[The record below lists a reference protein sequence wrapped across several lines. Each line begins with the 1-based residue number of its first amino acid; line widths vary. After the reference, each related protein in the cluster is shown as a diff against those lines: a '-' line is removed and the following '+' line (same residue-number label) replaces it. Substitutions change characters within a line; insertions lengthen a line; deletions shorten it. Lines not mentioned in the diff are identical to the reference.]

1 VRPSPND
8 LYRAAQVLARSGQ
21 PVFPCWSE
29 GDKAK
34 RPHTKNGLYDAT
46 TNIPTLKAWWQRYRT
61 ASIGIPTG
69 IVWDVLD
76 VDTKNGTDG
85 RVHLPRLTDLGLLN
99 GCRRIVRT
107 PSGGWHLY
115 FPASPTLTNAARQ
128 GLGLDVRAT
137 GGYVLAPGSYID
149 TGDYRGTYDEYDA
162 PTGWKNEPLHWA
174 LILNFLTPTNSKTQ
188 QPVKVLDGER
198 QGSLAALRNFLS
210 KRVSGERN
218 ASLFWATCRCIENG
232 LDPREL
238 IEVAQMIG
246 LEDDE
251 IEATIS
257 GALKRAGVDPDD
269 LLTEEEEKASE
280 LDDMFPETL

>member
-1 VRPSPND
+1 
-8 LYRAAQVLARSGQ
+8 
-21 PVFPCWSE
+21 VFPCYSE
-29 GDKAK
+29 GERAK
-34 RPHTKNGLYDAT
+34 RPLTKNGFLDAT
-46 TNIPTLKAWWQRYRT
+46 TNIPTIKAWWRRHST
-61 ASIGIPTG
+61 ASVGIPTG
-69 IVWDVLD
+69 VKWDVLD
-76 VDTKNGTDG
+76 VDVKREGDG

-99 GCRRIVRT
+99 GCRRVVRT

-115 FPASPTLTNAARQ
+115 FPASPTLTNSTRAV
-128 GLGLDVRAT
+128 LGLDVRAS

-149 TGDYRGTYDEYDA
+149 TGDYAGMYEEHEA
-162 PTGWKNEPLHWA
+162 PTGWTNEPLHWS
-174 LILNFLTPTNSKTQ
+174 LILSYLAPTNSKTQ
-188 QPVKVLDGER
+188 QPVKVLDGPR

-246 LEDDE
+246 LDEDE
-251 IEATIS
+251 IETTIS

-269 LLTEEEEKASE
+269 LLTEEEEKATE
-280 LDDMFPETL
+280 LDAMFPETM